1 MAYSNPTFEIKCLN
15 AMEPTLT
22 FILTVASANDW
33 FSQQNASI
41 KMKFGN
47 FLANNGCGTNN
58 KIQ

>member
-1 MAYSNPTFEIKCLN
+1 
-15 AMEPTLT
+15 MEPTLT

>member
-15 AMEPTLT
+15 AMELTLT

-33 FSQQNASI
+33 FSQQNASR

-47 FLANNGCGTNN
+47 FLANNGYGTNN